1 MADNDF
7 QRDPTIKISDDYT
20 LRLIVLKK
28 LPWLERIDKETVTE
42 SEVNEATNHEYGV
55 DEVVQAEEE
64 VLMEAE

>member
-7 QRDPTIKISDDYT
+7 QRDPTIKISNDYT